1 MEAASKSPIP
11 PQVVL
16 DGWETL
22 HARWEWLCERFVQA
36 NENNEP
42 VFCVSGREPDSTLHF
57 LVTAVVVATQRIV
70 MSKKEPEVIVRWE
83 LYTLR
88 PGGPAQQQP
97 LGAAFSKE
105 NLALTYRHLP
115 GNGRLVDALG
125 IPLQSVVAVLQ
136 EHLVPEDILTCFF
149 RVKATLNSNCE
160 VLVTGVRE
168 WSIAFAHSHSRYM
181 ISGRYLEKAK
191 EDDTYFEILSRP
203 VPRDTEWSYLTPEER
218 KVHARAMAAA
228 PIYIMTQVE
237 ANIKMFELQHERA
250 NEEIVARLEILTEEQ
265 FIDDD
270 DTSMLLDA
278 FDEDD
283 DGDAGGSAQKRSAMS
298 LESVNG
304 PLRQAAGPSAFV
316 EDANDDIEMD
326 DDGPLITA
334 RSDGFKKRDRDGDI
348 IMMDF

>member
-1 MEAASKSPIP
+1 MEAGKSPIP

-36 NENNEP
+36 NENNDP

-57 LVTAVVVATQRIV
+57 LVTAVVTATQRIV

-88 PGGPAQQQP
+88 PGGPAQQQ
-97 LGAAFSKE
+97 LVGASFSKE
-105 NLALTYRHLP
+105 NLALAYRHLP
-115 GNGRLVDALG
+115 GNGRLVDAIG

-136 EHLVPEDILTCFF
+136 EHLVPEDILSCFF
-149 RVKATLNSNCE
+149 RVKAALNSHCE
-160 VLVTGVRE
+160 VLVTGVCE

-181 ISGRYLEKAK
+181 ISARYLDKVK
-191 EDDTYFEILSRP
+191 EDDAYFEILDRP
-203 VPRDTEWSYLTPEER
+203 VPRDTEWSYLTQEER

-228 PIYIMTQVE
+228 PIYILTQVE
-237 ANIKMFELQHERA
+237 ANIRMFELQHERA
-250 NEEIVARLEILTEEQ
+250 AEEIVARLEILTEQQ

-270 DTSMLLDA
+270 DTSMLMDA
-278 FDEDD
+278 FDEEDEA
-283 DGDAGGSAQKRSAMS
+283 DAGGNAQKRGAMS
-298 LESVNG
+298 LDSVNG
-304 PLRQAAGPSAFV
+304 PLSQAVAPSAFV
-316 EDANDDIEMD
+316 EDDDIEMD
-326 DDGPLITA
+326 DDAPLITA